1 MSETFFTLTAALN
14 SCGYDAGLENSVPL
28 RQAVRAEVQ
37 AAVQKTPEALRARDA
52 ICFFQREHQPGNTQS
67 DLTQYISLALGLT
80 EPPAFNTTLPE
91 ADLAPDAAHVLGVLP
106 LLKKFYDAAGI
117 HAIWLK
123 HKLEYQTLVEQLHDP
138 ISQALTQT
146 DSYLKLPFSNYP
158 GQRFVVYL
166 EPMLAPAHVD
176 SRNYGSNYYVVVA
189 PSQDGRVRMEEIR
202 HTYLHFVLEP
212 LALRHGSSM
221 KRLESILQDVQ
232 GAPMNVS
239 FKDDVSLMVNECLI
253 RAIET
258 RMVIPKSNERL
269 RNETVQHSVEEGFVL
284 TRYFFDELEGFEKV
298 SIGMKDAYGDLLHN
312 IEVGRERKRAQNV
325 VFASRATPEV
335 ISANRIITQTKML
348 DDAELRLASG
358 DAEGAR
364 KLAEQVLRNNRGGDE
379 PARATFILA
388 RVATRDGN
396 MEEARLAFEQTVEST
411 HDPRTL
417 AWSHIFLGRIYDI
430 QDKRELAQDHY
441 RAALAAGDPSADTK
455 AAAEK
460 GLTSPY
466 ERKAP
471 R

>member
-1 MSETFFTLTAALN
+1 
-14 SCGYDAGLENSVPL
+14 
-28 RQAVRAEVQ
+28 
-37 AAVQKTPEALRARDA
+37 
-52 ICFFQREHQPGNTQS
+52 
-67 DLTQYISLALGLT
+67 
-80 EPPAFNTTLPE
+80 
-91 ADLAPDAAHVLGVLP
+91 
-106 LLKKFYDAAGI
+106 
-117 HAIWLK
+117 
-123 HKLEYQTLVEQLHDP
+123 
-138 ISQALTQT
+138 
-146 DSYLKLPFSNYP
+146 
-158 GQRFVVYL
+158 
-166 EPMLAPAHVD
+166 
-176 SRNYGSNYYVVVA
+176 
-189 PSQDGRVRMEEIR
+189 
-202 HTYLHFVLEP
+202 
-212 LALRHGSSM
+212 
-221 KRLESILQDVQ
+221 
-232 GAPMNVS
+232 
-239 FKDDVSLMVNECLI
+239 
-253 RAIET
+253 
-258 RMVIPKSNERL
+258 
-269 RNETVQHSVEEGFVL
+269 VQHSVEEGFVL
-284 TRYFFDELEGFEKV
+284 TRYFFDELEGFEKG
-298 SIGMKDAYGDLLHN
+298 SAGMKDAYGDLLHD
-312 IEVGRERKRAQNV
+312 IDVGRERKRAQNV

-335 ISANRIITQTKML
+335 ISANRVITQTKML

-430 QDKRELAQDHY
+430 QEKRELAQDHY